1 MNLYSGINQLDEKM
15 KPEIQSLNLAQ
26 NKVIN
31 VTAFI
36 RNP

>member
-15 KPEIQSLNLAQ
+15 KPEIQPLNLVQ